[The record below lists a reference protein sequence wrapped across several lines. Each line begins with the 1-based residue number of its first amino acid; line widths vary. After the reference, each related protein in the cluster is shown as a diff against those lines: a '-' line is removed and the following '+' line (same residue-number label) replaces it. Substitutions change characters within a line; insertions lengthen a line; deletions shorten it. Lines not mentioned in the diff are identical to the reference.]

1 MKREQEENK
10 KFFGNA
16 YNHTYDE
23 YVYVN
28 KQGDLIRPDF
38 ISQNFPIVLRNNH
51 LKKIRFHDL
60 RHSCATMLRHLGVRM
75 EDIQQYLGHSNIV
88 TTQKIYAHF
97 EQEQNARSLELIVKA
112 LAENEKSDF
121 EM

>member
-1 MKREQEENK
+1 
-10 KFFGNA
+10 
-16 YNHTYDE
+16 
-23 YVYVN
+23 
-28 KQGDLIRPDF
+28 
-38 ISQNFPIVLRNNH
+38 
-51 LKKIRFHDL
+51 
-60 RHSCATMLRHLGVRM
+60 M